1 MDTDETDNQ
10 RKNYPCSSVFISV
23 PYPTG
28 TPYGVREAAC
38 ASTLIIIPATPP
50 QSQKNRP
57 QIHTDGH
64 R

>member
-1 MDTDETDNQ
+1 M
-10 RKNYPCSSVFISV
+10 FIGV

-38 ASTLIIIPATPP
+38 ASTLIIIPATSP

-57 QIHTDGH
+57 QMHTDGH
-64 R
+64 RCR